1 MRLTPFKI
9 NTFLLTKLP
18 AAYLCGVRLKKID
31 NQQCRTTVT
40 HRWIN
45 QNPFRS
51 MYFAVQC
58 MAAELST
65 GALVMQKITESNR
78 KISMLVGTQKGT
90 YLKKATGKITFT
102 CTDGQKIAETIQ
114 QAIATGEGQ
123 EVVLKS
129 VGINQQE
136 QEVSHMEFT
145 WLIKVKDN

>member
-65 GALVMQKITESNR
+65 GALVMQKIVESNR
-78 KISMLVGTQKGT
+78 KISMLVGTQKGD
-90 YLKKATGKITFT
+90 YHKKATGKITFT
-102 CTDGQKIAETIQ
+102 CADGKVISDTID
-114 QAIATGEGQ
+114 QAIASGQGQ
-123 EVVLKS
+123 EVLLKS
-129 VGINQQE
+129 VGRNQE
-136 QEVSHMEFT
+136 GEVVSEMEFT
-145 WLIKVKDN
+145 WRIKLKS